1 MDSKN
6 YGGVKQVKAIK
17 DWYSGLNQRERSMVT
32 ILGAMMILLIIF
44 IAVVLPIKKYVNG
57 LNNDVQQ
64 LESDLPIVASKVQA
78 LQTRSGNSTQVTRQ
92 SLNQLITNS
101 SKRYGLKF
109 SRIEERK
116 RDEEIQVRLDDV
128 EFDQLLRWVGQLEQQ
143 QGLVIDTLRVS
154 DNDESGIVDASVKFI
169 KPS

>member
-1 MDSKN
+1 MNS
-6 YGGVKQVKAIK
+6 IK
-17 DWYSGLNQRERSMVT
+17 SWYSGLNIRERNMVL
-32 ILGAMMILLIIF
+32 ILGIMMVLLILF
-44 IAVVLPIKKYVNG
+44 IAVVLPLKNYM
-57 LNNDVQQ
+57 NDLDDRVATAKR
-64 LESDLPIVASKVQA
+64 DLPEVAAKVQA
-78 LQTRSGNSTQVTRQ
+78 LQSRSGSQQPSSRQ

-154 DNDESGIVDASVKFI
+154 DTDDIGMVDASIKFI

>member
-1 MDSKN
+1 MNS
-6 YGGVKQVKAIK
+6 IK
-17 DWYSGLNQRERSMVT
+17 SWYSGLNIRERNMVL
-32 ILGAMMILLIIF
+32 ILGIMMVLLILF
-44 IAVVLPIKKYVNG
+44 IAVVLPLKNYM
-57 LNNDVQQ
+57 NDLDDRVATAKR
-64 LESDLPIVASKVQA
+64 DLPEVAAKVQA
-78 LQTRSGNSTQVTRQ
+78 LQSRSGSQQPSSRQ

-101 SKRYGLKF
+101 SMRYGLKF

-154 DNDESGIVDASVKFI
+154 DTDDIGMVDASIKFI

>member
-1 MDSKN
+1 M
-6 YGGVKQVKAIK
+6 
-17 DWYSGLNQRERSMVT
+17 RERNMVL
-32 ILGAMMILLIIF
+32 ILGIMMVLLILF
-44 IAVVLPIKKYVNG
+44 IAVVLPLKSYM
-57 LNNDVQQ
+57 NDLDDRVATAKR
-64 LESDLPIVASKVQA
+64 DLPEVAAKVQA
-78 LQTRSGNSTQVTRQ
+78 LQSRSGSQQPSSRQ

-154 DNDESGIVDASVKFI
+154 DTDDIGMVDASIKFI

>member
-1 MDSKN
+1 MNS
-6 YGGVKQVKAIK
+6 IK
-17 DWYSGLNQRERSMVT
+17 SWYNGLNLRERNMVL
-32 ILGAMMILLIIF
+32 ILGIMMILLIIF
-44 IAVVLPIKKYVNG
+44 IAVVLPLKNYLHELDERVSIA
-57 LNNDVQQ
+57 QQ
-64 LESDLPIVASKVQA
+64 DLPEIASKVRA
-78 LQTRSGNSTQVTRQ
+78 LQARPSGRQ
-92 SLNQLITNS
+92 ATTESLNQLITTS

-154 DNDESGIVDASVKFI
+154 DTDAIGMVDASIKFI
-169 KPS
+169 KPT

>member
-92 SLNQLITNS
+92 SLNQLIT
-101 SKRYGLKF
+101 KKF
-109 SRIEERK
+109 K
-116 RDEEIQVRLDDV
+116 V
-128 EFDQLLRWVGQLEQQ
+128 F
-143 QGLVIDTLRVS
+143 
-154 DNDESGIVDASVKFI
+154 
-169 KPS
+169 

>member
-1 MDSKN
+1 MNS
-6 YGGVKQVKAIK
+6 IK
-17 DWYSGLNQRERSMVT
+17 SWYSGLNIRERNMVL
-32 ILGAMMILLIIF
+32 ILGIMMVLLILF
-44 IAVVLPIKKYVNG
+44 IAVVLPLKSYM
-57 LNNDVQQ
+57 NDLDDRVATAKR
-64 LESDLPIVASKVQA
+64 DLPEVAAKVQA
-78 LQTRSGNSTQVTRQ
+78 LQSRSGSQQPSSRQ

-154 DNDESGIVDASVKFI
+154 DTDDIGMVDASIKFI

>member
-1 MDSKN
+1 MNS
-6 YGGVKQVKAIK
+6 IK
-17 DWYSGLNQRERSMVT
+17 SWYSGLNMRERNMVL
-32 ILGAMMILLIIF
+32 ILGIMMVLLILF
-44 IAVVLPIKKYVNG
+44 IAVVLPLKNYM
-57 LNNDVQQ
+57 NDLDDRVATAKR
-64 LESDLPIVASKVQA
+64 DLPEVAAKVQA
-78 LQTRSGNSTQVTRQ
+78 LQSRSGSQQPSSRQ

-154 DNDESGIVDASVKFI
+154 DTDDIGMVDASIKFI

>member
-1 MDSKN
+1 M
-6 YGGVKQVKAIK
+6 KAIK
-17 DWYSGLNQRERSMVT
+17 DWYTGLNQRERSMVT
-32 ILGAMMILLIIF
+32 VLGAMMILLIIF
-44 IAVVLPIKKYVNG
+44 IAIVLPIKSYIASLDEDVERMETG
-57 LNNDVQQ
+57 LPQ
-64 LESDLPIVASKVQA
+64 IASKVQA
-78 LQTRSGNSTQVTRQ
+78 LQARSGNGRQTTNQ
-92 SLNQLITNS
+92 SLNQLVTNS

-128 EFDQLLRWVGQLEQQ
+128 EFDQFLRWVGQLEQQ

-154 DNDESGIVDASVKFI
+154 DTDETGMVDASVKFI

>member
-1 MDSKN
+1 MNS
-6 YGGVKQVKAIK
+6 IK
-17 DWYSGLNQRERSMVT
+17 SWYSGLNMRERNMVL
-32 ILGAMMILLIIF
+32 ILGIMMVLLILF
-44 IAVVLPIKKYVNG
+44 IAVVLPLKSYM
-57 LNNDVQQ
+57 NDLDDRVATAKR
-64 LESDLPIVASKVQA
+64 DLPEVAAKVQA
-78 LQTRSGNSTQVTRQ
+78 LQSRSGSQQPSSRQ

-154 DNDESGIVDASVKFI
+154 DTDDIGMVDASIKFI

>member
-1 MDSKN
+1 MNS
-6 YGGVKQVKAIK
+6 IK
-17 DWYSGLNQRERSMVT
+17 SWYSGLNIRERNMVL
-32 ILGAMMILLIIF
+32 ILGIMMVLLILF
-44 IAVVLPIKKYVNG
+44 IAVVLPLKSYM
-57 LNNDVQQ
+57 NDLDDRVATAKR
-64 LESDLPIVASKVQA
+64 DLPEVAAKVQA
-78 LQTRSGNSTQVTRQ
+78 LQSRSGSQQPSSRQ
-92 SLNQLITNS
+92 SLNHLITNS

-154 DNDESGIVDASVKFI
+154 DTDDIGMVDASIKFI

>member
-1 MDSKN
+1 M
-6 YGGVKQVKAIK
+6 KAIK
-17 DWYSGLNQRERSMVT
+17 DWYTGLNQRERSMVT
-32 ILGAMMILLIIF
+32 VLGIMMALLIIF
-44 IAVVLPIKKYVNG
+44 IAVVLPTKNYIAS
-57 LNNDVQQ
+57 LNENV
-64 LESDLPIVASKVQA
+64 ERMETDLPQIASKVQA
-78 LQTRSGNSTQVTRQ
+78 LKARSGNGRQASNQ
-92 SLNQLITNS
+92 SLNQLVTNS

-128 EFDQLLRWVGQLEQQ
+128 EFDQFLRWVGQLEQE

-154 DNDESGIVDASVKFI
+154 DTDETGMVDASVKFI